1 MFINCIILGLAP
13 ALGNVYQRAHRFL
26 VSAHLVGLVN
36 ESAVFDTAEATWS
49 TIFVQ
54 CNDVHP

>member
-36 ESAVFDTAEATWS
+36 ESPVFDTAEATWR
-49 TIFVQ
+49 TILV
-54 CNDVHP
+54 